1 MPMAKSAAETAVR
14 LDDTLADAH
23 ATLGFIRLFYDWD
36 APAAE
41 KELTRALELNPS
53 LSAARINHAGYFL
66 ATGKREEAIP
76 EIHQAIQ
83 LDPLSLRTQALGT
96 IFLIFAQ
103 HYDEAMEQARK
114 ALDLEPRFGMVMAFQ
129 GLALAEQGRFPEAV
143 EHLEKAAQLDNGA
156 TVGLFRAHVHAV
168 AGHKERAQELVGE
181 MEKATEHAYICPYE
195 VAAAYVSLK
204 KNDKAYQWLRK
215 GIEEHAD
222 CMAWL
227 GVEPWMEPFRA
238 DPRYNELLREV
249 GLATAGQNKP
259 AK

>member
-114 ALDLEPRFGMVMAFQ
+114 ALDLEPRFGI
-129 GLALAEQGRFPEAV
+129 
-143 EHLEKAAQLDNGA
+143 EKAAQLDNGA

-249 GLATAGQNKP
+249 GARDGRPKQTRQIA
-259 AK
+259 